1 MIYCKCYILD
11 IRHYLVWNKN
21 AIWGVYNWLYIDVL
35 VWTWVF
41 ALILDGFD
49 GSIDC
54 MAIDQL
60 SKILKECIDSFS

>member
-1 MIYCKCYILD
+1 MD

-21 AIWGVYNWLYIDVL
+21 AIWSVVYDWLYIDVL
-35 VWTWVF
+35 VWTSVF

-54 MAIDQL
+54 MAFDQV
-60 SKILKECIDSFS
+60 KF